1 MGDVPLKDS
10 LLATLVAVI
19 WGVNFVVIDAG
30 LDDDMPPLLFAALR
44 FAVVS
49 LAVVVVARPAVAFRQ
64 VALVGL
70 FMSVGQFGLLYSA
83 LAMGMPPGLAS
94 LVLQA
99 QVVLTVVFAAV
110 RLAERPTGAQV
121 VGVVLG
127 AVGLGVVALGRS
139 AATPLLALLVTVA
152 AAASWAC
159 GNVVAR
165 RAGAASGF
173 GLTVWSATV
182 VPVPLLVL
190 SLLLDG
196 PAEVGHALTSLSLAA
211 VLSTAYT
218 AVLASWV
225 GYGIW
230 NSLLARHRTSA
241 VVPFTLLVPLV
252 GMVSAWLVLEEV
264 PNAAEAGGG
273 VVLLLGVATA
283 ALGRFG
289 PGGRPGPQ
297 PASAA
302 YSAAVEERVDA
313 VPGRR

>member
-1 MGDVPLKDS
+1 MPLKDS

-30 LDDDMPPLLFAALR
+30 LDEDMPALLFVALR
-44 FAVVS
+44 FTLVA
-49 LAVVVVARPAVAFRQ
+49 LAVVVVARPQVPFRQ
-64 VALVGL
+64 VALVGA

-110 RLAERPTGAQV
+110 RLSELPTAGQLA
-121 VGVVLG
+121 GVVLG

-165 RAGAASGF
+165 RVGTASGLS
-173 GLTVWSATV
+173 LTVWSATV
-182 VPVPLLVL
+182 VPLPLLAL
-190 SLLLDG
+190 SLVVDG
-196 PAEVGHALTSLSLAA
+196 PDAVGHALTSLSLAA
-211 VLSTAYT
+211 VLSTVYT

-252 GMVSAWLVLEEV
+252 GMTAAWLVLGET
-264 PNAAEAGGG
+264 PNVAEAVGGA
-273 VVLLLGVATA
+273 VLLLGVATA
-283 ALGRFG
+283 ALGL
-289 PGGRPGPQ
+289 
-297 PASAA
+297 
-302 YSAAVEERVDA
+302 
-313 VPGRR
+313 PGRRRKGDGSSYIETVEQPDETVRVPG